1 MQTGI
6 GAPWEVWFQS
16 GYTVL
21 MKGGNLRGYS
31 ALFSIIP
38 DLKLGMLLSLYL
50 CSTIKQTLEMRLMYI
65 DTYVMA

>member
-38 DLKLGMLLSLYL
+38 DLKLGMLLFLISSSTSQMSLGRKLVYYF
-50 CSTIKQTLEMRLMYI
+50 CI
-65 DTYVMA
+65 